1 MVRRAVFIDVDG
13 TLVNDRGM
21 IPDSARHAVR
31 QARANGHLVFLCT
44 GRSITQ
50 IWPEIL
56 EVGFD
61 GIVAAAGGYV
71 EVGGAVLAHRTIPVD
86 QLLRVTT
93 FFDVHKVE
101 YLLESNDGL
110 FGSPGVRARMRERI
124 LSLAIDE
131 DVLAELERGMGS
143 FLARVVVG
151 ADPATLRINKIT
163 FLGSGL
169 ALDEIRAELGDAFD
183 VIPASVTVFG
193 TTSGELSL
201 RGVHKATGIDVV
213 IDHLGIPRADT
224 VALGDGYN
232 DLEML
237 ANVGIGVAM
246 GGAPDEVRA
255 VADHVTGS
263 PDEDGVHGALSRLGL
278 I

>member
-1 MVRRAVFIDVDG
+1 MDRRAVFIDVDG

-21 IPDSARHAVR
+21 IPDSARAAVR

-56 EVGFD
+56 DVGFD

-71 EVGGAVLAHRTIPVD
+71 EVGGTVLAHLTIPVD
-86 QLLRVTT
+86 QLLRLTA
-93 FFDVHKVE
+93 FLDAHDVD

-110 FGSPGVRARMRERI
+110 FGSPGVQARMRRRF
-124 LSLAIDE
+124 LSMATDE

-143 FLARVVVG
+143 FLDRVVVG
-151 ADPATLRINKIT
+151 ADPATLRINKVT
-163 FLGSGL
+163 FLGAGL
-169 ALDEIRAELGDAFD
+169 TLDEIRAELGDAFD
-183 VIPASVTVFG
+183 VVPSSVAVFG
-193 TTSGELSL
+193 TTSGELSQ
-201 RGVHKATGIDVV
+201 RGVHKAAGIEVV
-213 IDHLGIPRADT
+213 IAHLDIPRADT
-224 VALGDGYN
+224 MALGDGYN

-237 ANVGIGVAM
+237 AHVGLGIAM
-246 GGAPDEVRA
+246 GNAPEEVRA
-255 VADHVTGS
+255 VADAVTGT
-263 PDEDGVHGALSRLGL
+263 PDEDGVRDALSRYGL